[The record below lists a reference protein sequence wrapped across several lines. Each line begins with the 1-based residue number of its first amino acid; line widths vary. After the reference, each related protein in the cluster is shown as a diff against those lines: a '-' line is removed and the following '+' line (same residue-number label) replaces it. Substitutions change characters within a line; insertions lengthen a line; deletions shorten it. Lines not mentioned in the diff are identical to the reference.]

1 MKRSLNISSTRITFK
16 DKRNV
21 HSALASGWISHRS
34 PLVSKFEDSCV
45 FLGGKNRVAVA
56 NGTVAIEILLR
67 SAGVGPG
74 DEVIT
79 SALTYAATANAI
91 IHVGA
96 IPIIADVDLATWQI
110 DLHSIKANATQKTK
124 AILAVSLYGNVPD
137 IAALE
142 KLANDEGWFLF
153 FDNAEA
159 HGAKYFDTYL
169 GNFGTGS
176 TTSFYANKL
185 IATGEGGM
193 VITNS
198 DEIAIK
204 IRHLINHSQVHGHDF
219 YHDEVGWN
227 YRFTGLAAALGLGQ
241 VARFNH
247 TIKHHEKLLSA
258 YKYNLKELT
267 SSGKVVWMQSSENAT
282 PVTWLVSCRI
292 RVSPD
297 RLKKIREAMSLL
309 GIETR
314 PFFVPLSRLPYM
326 GNFYTPNAD
335 LISGEGLCLPTHHKI
350 KMRDVKRICR
360 YLVRLINENDAL

>member
-1 MKRSLNISSTRITFK
+1 MKRSFNISSTRITLQ
-16 DKRNV
+16 DKKNV

-34 PLVSKFEDSCV
+34 PLVSKFEDSCD
-45 FLGGKNRVAVA
+45 FLGGKNRIAVA

-67 SAGVGPG
+67 SAGIGPG

-96 IPIIADVDLATWQI
+96 TPIIADVDLATWQI
-110 DLHSIKANATQKTK
+110 DLPSIKANASEKTK

-137 IAALE
+137 IEALE
-142 KLANDEGWFLF
+142 KLTSDEGWFLF

-159 HGAKYFDTYL
+159 HGAKYGDRYI
-169 GNFGTGS
+169 GDFGTGS

-198 DEIAIK
+198 DEIAIR
-204 IRHLINHSQVHGHDF
+204 IRHLINHSQVTGHDF

-258 YKYNLKELT
+258 YKYYLKELT
-267 SSGKVVWMQSSENAT
+267 SDGKIIWMQDTKNAT

-292 RVSPD
+292 QVSPQ
-297 RLKKIREAMSLL
+297 RLKKIREVLSLL
-309 GIETR
+309 GVETR

-326 GNFYTPNAD
+326 GNFCTPNAD

-350 KMRDVKRICR
+350 RVKDVKNICR
-360 YLVRLINENDAL
+360 DLVQLINEIDET